1 MKALR
6 QINIKNRPHYFLNDM
21 INIKQ
26 FDPNLLD
33 IDKISFKS
41 TDDVIYHNEYITMKS
56 LDNVNIDSKNSLYLI
71 FNNVDGY
78 IECSSVEENNENKS
92 LIFAS
97 TGKNKE
103 VLKKYTEL
111 WYEIKNQ
118 IEAISS
124 NKQIEYGRDFMKIR
138 FEFDDDLPLGK
149 KLSITMCIIV
159 VGSVFQEENNYYP
172 QAYLHNV
179 CMNF

>member
-1 MKALR
+1 
-6 QINIKNRPHYFLNDM
+6 M

-26 FDPNLLD
+26 FDPSLLD

-97 TGKNKE
+97 TDKNKE

-111 WYEIKNQ
+111 
-118 IEAISS
+118 
-124 NKQIEYGRDFMKIR
+124 
-138 FEFDDDLPLGK
+138 
-149 KLSITMCIIV
+149 
-159 VGSVFQEENNYYP
+159 
-172 QAYLHNV
+172 
-179 CMNF
+179 